1 MPLWHAG
8 ALFASERLDFFAHP
22 NGLLVFDQRFCL
34 PRSSHPPDLRFNVRV
49 DLHAPLAAE
58 QPLRFWWLRPIQN
71 IGWETMDES
80 TFHVTEGLQSWQLAN
95 HAARGGD
102 CLAWH
107 SWQHGV
113 VPFEEDPN
121 AMAFL
126 LLPGAQLQSHEILE
140 HHHFAQVSR
149 RYSMELRVEADAEA
163 VLEAASGPQI
173 KAMSCPM
180 QELHWASSSLSG
192 MQHLPEGDGVWSM
205 GQRQLCLMSPE
216 NQFQRGRFH
225 FLGDRSP
232 LQFAL
237 CHPSCGNRGSP
248 GSPRAEAEEL
258 LMRLAPAG
266 STQVLRRIEW
276 QMAGEAEPYWCSLL
290 LLLLPFFICTLA
302 DRLGAAQGS
311 LRTDSSEHASLWA
324 CSLRLLCC
332 LLSLLHLLMGL
343 DIFCLP
349 GPPTLLWRDL
359 DALWGYATAHAMLA
373 LSAAFASRPV
383 RGATDALGR
392 FLRKW
397 LRLAPAGLALRLL
410 SASASEF
417 THARPQGSGW
427 PERRGAMQHFNLD
440 FRRCGTAVECV
451 EPWKGWP
458 FGLKDV
464 LWAFPDVADVGWF
477 LEVDLTNSL
486 LLTLLNILEC
496 FNVNYGGVGRFL
508 QRTLELG
515 LCCASLDAWHVRDP
529 RMPFDCQ
536 RPEHL
541 PWWPRLFPHLCLNFT
556 LAPLVAWFTRSRAVC
571 ASAVPH
577 QGVLLRLSL
586 ALGVWC
592 MDCWVMRSLDLGGG
606 CYTGSGN
613 ELVEEP
619 TSTLELWNLV
629 RLWSLLLFHRS
640 LLELLRGPP
649 ARPTSC
655 SAGSRELGAR
665 DALRR
670 ALHCLDRLTFGV
682 FIISPW
688 LMRVIF
694 FSWHASCWEFS
705 YFALG
710 SLWLGIFFSSLL
722 ASAVLFFCITVLGL
736 VNTLPRLAEIRLAD
750 TQTLGFEIES
760 RSSVYGPELLKDPTV
775 ADDVDVSLGRKKTA
789 GGEEFETDHDRAKR
803 IRRERRAAKE
813 KEKDD
818 QQKHDMNKACG
829 LPCLRILG
837 SCFGLVG
844 ACEQGIELSL
854 VGFKLTE

>member
-58 QPLRFWWLRPIQN
+58 QWLRPIQN

-95 HAARGGD
+95 H
-102 CLAWH
+102 
-107 SWQHGV
+107 
-113 VPFEEDPN
+113 DPN

-140 HHHFAQVSR
+140 HHHFAQADAEEADGVSR

-173 KAMSCPM
+173 KAMSC
-180 QELHWASSSLSG
+180 
-192 MQHLPEGDGVWSM
+192 DGVWSM

-225 FLGDRSP
+225 FLGVTFDALMRDVMSIQKKDP
-232 LQFAL
+232 IQRFAL

-258 LMRLAPAG
+258 LMRLAG

-290 LLLLPFFICTLA
+290 LLLLPFFVGDLSV
-302 DRLGAAQGS
+302 QG
-311 LRTDSSEHASLWA
+311 
-324 CSLRLLCC
+324 LLCC

-359 DALWGYATAHAMLA
+359 DALWGYARLTATAHAMLA

-427 PERRGAMQHFNLD
+427 PERRLFSFRAGAMQHFNLD

-477 LEVDLTNSL
+477 LERWGVPG
-486 LLTLLNILEC
+486 E
-496 FNVNYGGVGRFL
+496 GVGRFL

-536 RPEHL
+536 R
-541 PWWPRLFPHLCLNFT
+541 LNFT

-586 ALGVWC
+586 ALGV
-592 MDCWVMRSLDLGGG
+592 RS
-606 CYTGSGN
+606 
-613 ELVEEP
+613 EVEEVYNFYAKTEHDVVLCCLRRGKLP
-619 TSTLELWNLV
+619 TKVFRQLKEAVKPSIECWPHPDSVALNDFGVPDKIMANGVVQRDHGGDLCWLRNEQVPKGKVSAGPYRRLGPDEVRSVVDSFLDKNPEMLNKVEKLMDATHSSARGPVPAFAAANAQDAVFPYMCLQRRWPPEPHLDVPVGQRLGLGIPWHVDGGPSICFMAVTLDARKRWFQGWAGLGKWTGDIKTKKFTFRPGDWYWSSPSCFWHRVGSICKKSNDTVSTT
-629 RLWSLLLFHRS
+629 LLLRS
-640 LLELLRGPP
+640 APEQSVKS
-649 ARPTSC
+649 RPD
-655 SAGSRELGAR
+655 EQQN
-665 DALRR
+665 
-670 ALHCLDRLTFGV
+670 GV
-682 FIISPW
+682 
-688 LMRVIF
+688 V
-694 FSWHASCWEFS
+694 
-705 YFALG
+705 
-710 SLWLGIFFSSLL
+710 
-722 ASAVLFFCITVLGL
+722 
-736 VNTLPRLAEIRLAD
+736 
-750 TQTLGFEIES
+750 
-760 RSSVYGPELLKDPTV
+760 
-775 ADDVDVSLGRKKTA
+775 
-789 GGEEFETDHDRAKR
+789 
-803 IRRERRAAKE
+803 
-813 KEKDD
+813 
-818 QQKHDMNKACG
+818 
-829 LPCLRILG
+829 
-837 SCFGLVG
+837 
-844 ACEQGIELSL
+844 
-854 VGFKLTE
+854 